1 MELGKAY
8 VQVVPSAQGISG
20 SISNV
25 LKGESAS
32 AGTTAGTTIASK
44 IKGVLLKAG
53 VGIAVTKG
61 LKASLEAGGALQ
73 QSLGGLET
81 IYGDA
86 ADAAKNYAKEAYKAG
101 ISQNSYAE
109 QAVSFGAALKQA
121 YEGDT
126 AKAVKAANTAILDM
140 TDNAAKM
147 GTPLENIQNAYQ
159 GFAKQNYTMLDN
171 LKLGY
176 GGTKSEMERLLADAS
191 KLSGQEYDISNLGDV
206 YDAIHVIQQD
216 LGLTGVAAKE
226 ASETFSG
233 SFQAMKAAG
242 ENVLASLSL
251 GQDVGPMMSS
261 FVQTVVTFIGGNL
274 IPMVVNIVKSLPAAV
289 VTAIQTGGP
298 LLLSAGKSLLESIKT
313 GITTGLPQLLESVQT
328 FLPNLLAM
336 ISSNLP
342 IILNAGRNLIVG
354 LGRGIFAAI
363 PQIITTVAQLIPQI
377 VNFLTTNIPVIAQKG
392 ADMIRGLAGAF
403 IANLPSILV
412 AIGRLGLSI
421 VTGIIRLIPTVISA
435 ALSLVGGIVSA
446 LGGGAIS
453 LVKTAASNLMSALL
467 VPIRAVV
474 SKVVAVVRE
483 IKNHLSFSGFA
494 STVRGAFN
502 RVKEA
507 ITSPIQTARDTI
519 SGIIKKIKGMFPLSI
534 GKIFSNLKVPHIN
547 VSGGSAPFGI
557 GGKGSVPK
565 ISVSWNAKAM
575 DNPYLFSG
583 ATLFGAGETSDEVL
597 YGRAALMRDI
607 GDAVSGRG
615 SVTNNFYITV
625 DGAESPEQFA
635 DRLVKRVKM
644 EMRTV

>member
-32 AGTTAGTTIASK
+32 AGTTAGATIASK

-274 IPMVVNIVKSLPAAV
+274 IPMVVNIVKSLPEAV
-289 VTAIQTGGP
+289 VAAIQTGGP
-298 LLLSAGKSLLESIKT
+298 MLLNAGRTLFTSIQT
-313 GITTGLPQLLESVQT
+313 GLTTGLPQLLSTVSTALPQILQT
-328 FLPNLLAM
+328 ITN
-336 ISSNLP
+336 NLP
-342 IILNAGRNLIVG
+342 TMLSAGMRLIVG
-354 LGRGIFAAI
+354 LARGILAAI
-363 PQIITTVAQLIPQI
+363 PQVITTVAQMIPRI
-377 VNFLTTNIPVIAQKG
+377 VAFLATNIPVIAQKG
-392 ADMIRGLAGAF
+392 ADMVKQLATAF
-403 IANLPSILV
+403 ITNLPTV
-412 AIGRLGLSI
+412 VAAIGRLGISI
-421 VTGIIRLIPTVISA
+421 VSGIIKLVPTVIGA
-435 ALSLVGGIVSA
+435 AVSLVGGLVTG
-446 LGGGAIS
+446 LGGGAIN
-453 LVKTAASNLMSALL
+453 LVKSAASKLGQAI
-467 VPIRAVV
+467 VAPIRAVV
-474 SKVVAVVRE
+474 RTISAIVST
-483 IKNHLSFSGFA
+483 IKSHLSFNGFA

-507 ITSPIQTARDTI
+507 ITSPIQSARGTV
-519 SGIIKKIKGMFPLSI
+519 SGIVKKIKGMFPLRI
-534 GKIFSNLKVPHIN
+534 GRIFSNLKVPHIN

-583 ATLFGAGETSDEVL
+583 ATLFGAGETGDEML